1 MTYDVRAGFR
11 GYVQF
16 NKYTRSSRDT
26 VLDKGNQR
34 YTTAVPTR
42 TESVKRIYG
51 ASLDVGCTIERI
63 QLWTYMVHLLMMWI
77 NAVNTTRGA
86 QR

>member
-16 NKYTRSSRDT
+16 NKYTHSSRDT

-51 ASLDVGCTIERI
+51 ASLDVGCTR
-63 QLWTYMVHLLMMWI
+63 
-77 NAVNTTRGA
+77 ADTTLELYGTLA
-86 QR
+86 DDVDKCC